1 MFTPQ
6 AIHLGPIMLPWGIVT
21 PLFSLI
27 IVVFIAGLFK
37 QKYHVQA
44 EQWNQFKDSIWIA
57 ILIALLFA
65 RIGFVLLNLDS
76 YLQHPV
82 DILKI
87 QDKGFQ
93 FYIGVIAGS
102 LWIILKNKS
111 LSKIFLTLCFAIFIF
126 ANAMGLSIFKHVQ
139 QQYQQFPQVQLNNL
153 NQQSVKL
160 TQFVGK
166 PTVINLW
173 ASWCPPCHRE
183 MPVLNQAQT
192 AYKDVQFIFINQG
205 EDTST
210 IQQYMLNNQ
219 LHLQHVLLDPEG
231 LTAQSTGM
239 YGLPSTLFFD
249 ASGKLIDT
257 HMGEINHAVLDQK
270 VKKFFVE

>member
-6 AIHLGPIMLPWGIVT
+6 AIHLGPIMLPWGIVI

-27 IVVFIAGLFK
+27 IAVFIAGLFK

-44 EQWNQFKDSIWIA
+44 EQWNQFKDSIWTA

-102 LWIILKNKS
+102 LWIIWKTKS
-111 LSKIFLTLCFAIFIF
+111 LSKKILTLCFAIFIF
-126 ANAMGLSIFKHVQ
+126 ANAMGLSIFRHVQ

-192 AYKDVQFIFINQG
+192 EYKDVQFIFINQG
-205 EDTST
+205 EDIST
-210 IQQYMLNNQ
+210 IHQYMLNNQ

-270 VKKFFVE
+270 VKKLFVE

>member
-44 EQWNQFKDSIWIA
+44 EQWNQFKDSIWTA

-111 LSKIFLTLCFAIFIF
+111 LSKIFLTLCFAIFII
-126 ANAMGLSIFKHVQ
+126 ANAIGLSIFKHVQ

-219 LHLQHVLLDPEG
+219 LHLHHVLLDPEG

-270 VKKFFVE
+270 VKKLFVE

>member
-6 AIHLGPIMLPWGIVT
+6 AIHLGPIMLPWGIVI

-27 IVVFIAGLFK
+27 IAVFIAGLFK

-44 EQWNQFKDSIWIA
+44 EQWNQFKDSIWTA

-102 LWIILKNKS
+102 LWIIWKNKS
-111 LSKIFLTLCFAIFIF
+111 LSKKNLTLCFAIFIF
-126 ANAMGLSIFKHVQ
+126 ANAMGLSIFRHVQ

-192 AYKDVQFIFINQG
+192 EYKDVQFIFINQG
-205 EDTST
+205 EDIST

-270 VKKFFVE
+270 VKKLFVE